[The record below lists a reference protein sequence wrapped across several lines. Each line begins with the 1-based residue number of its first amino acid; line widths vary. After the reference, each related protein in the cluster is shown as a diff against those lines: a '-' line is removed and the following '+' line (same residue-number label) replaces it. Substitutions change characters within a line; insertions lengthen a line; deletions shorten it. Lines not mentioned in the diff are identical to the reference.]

1 MSDENTRTVLVLGG
15 SGGVG
20 EGVVRAF
27 LGAGAVV
34 VATSRDATR
43 AAEFAAR
50 IGDGRLH
57 TAAVDTLAPDLD
69 ERVRELAEQF
79 GPFDA
84 VVVSIASWGG
94 QGRKPVLRL
103 TDDEWDAL
111 IAENQTAV
119 FRAYRALFPHVAR
132 GGMLVQ
138 LNGMS
143 ADIPFPG
150 AAGVALTAAATKS
163 LTRTIAAETEASG
176 VRVYEVILGVVR
188 THARRMAGI
197 DDPRWIDGEQ
207 IGRHLADVLERR
219 SPLTGTV
226 LHYFVDRERG
236 AEATAVAR

>member
-1 MSDENTRTVLVLGG
+1 MSNQSKRTVLVLGG
-15 SGGVG
+15 AGGVG

-27 LGAGAVV
+27 LGTGAVV
-34 VATSRDATR
+34 VATSRDAAR
-43 AAEFAAR
+43 AEEFAAR
-50 IGDGRLH
+50 VDHQHLRVAAIDALATDFAGRVEGV
-57 TAAVDTLAPDLD
+57 A
-69 ERVRELAEQF
+69 REF

-84 VVVSIASWGG
+84 VVVSIASWGD
-94 QGRKPVLRL
+94 QGRKPVLHL

-111 IAENQTAV
+111 ILENQTAV

-163 LTRTIAAETEASG
+163 LTRTIAAEMEGSG

-188 THARRMAGI
+188 THARRTAGI
-197 DDPRWIDGEQ
+197 DDSRWIDGEQ
-207 IGRHLADVLERR
+207 IGRHLADVLDGQ
-219 SPLTGTV
+219 SPLSGTV
-226 LHYFVDRERG
+226 VHYFVDRERG
-236 AEATAVAR
+236 AEATGSAR